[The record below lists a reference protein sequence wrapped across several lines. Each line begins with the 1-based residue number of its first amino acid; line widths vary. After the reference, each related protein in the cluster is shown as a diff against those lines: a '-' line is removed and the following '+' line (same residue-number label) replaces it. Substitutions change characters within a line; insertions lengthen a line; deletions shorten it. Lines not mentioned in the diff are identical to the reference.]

1 MRFMPHYTVSYN
13 GKFYRSGVEFEIDA
27 SDAEI
32 MSMHGEIVGG
42 LSEEAK
48 APQATV
54 VEAEKP
60 VRKSGRPRKQ

>member
-1 MRFMPHYTVSYN
+1 M
-13 GKFYRSGVEFEIDA
+13 EFEIDA

-54 VEAEKP
+54 VAAEKP